1 MPDNMKSRLESIRRV
16 MATLEADAFLVT
28 NLHNVSYLTGFT
40 GSSGFVV
47 VTAGAAYFITDFRY
61 ETQAAEEVSGFDVII
76 HRAGW
81 TDNVVALAGEHSVK
95 SLAYESAGMNC
106 ETFSTLSGRLE
117 GVRML
122 PSKDAVERMR
132 MVKDEEELSRITEA
146 VKRAERGFAENASRV
161 SPGMTENE
169 VALGLE
175 FNIRSL
181 GARKV
186 PFDII
191 VASGPRAAMPHGLAS
206 GRELRDGE
214 TVIIDFGGEADGYQS
229 DITRSG
235 VLGEPDLKQNEVF
248 DIVREAQQRAIEA
261 VRPGV
266 TGKEVDA
273 AARDFIASRGY
284 GDNFGHGLGHGVGLE
299 VHEGPRIS
307 PMGQD
312 VLEPG
317 MVFTVEPGVYLPGW
331 GGFRI
336 EDMVV
341 VTEDG
346 CRVLTSLSRGIDLK
360 P

>member
-1 MPDNMKSRLESIRRV
+1 MQDYRPTRLESLRRV
-16 MATLEADAFLVT
+16 MSTLEADAFLVT

-47 VTAGAAYFITDFRY
+47 VTAGSSYFITDFRY
-61 ETQAAEEVSGFDVII
+61 ETQAAQEVSGFEVVI
-76 HRAGW
+76 HKAGW
-81 TDNVVALAGEHSVK
+81 TDNVVEISGGHGVK
-95 SLAYESAGMNC
+95 SLAYESTGMNC
-106 ETFSTLSGRLE
+106 ETFSALSGRLE

-122 PSKDAVERMR
+122 PSKDTVERMR
-132 MVKDEEELSRITEA
+132 MVKDDDEISRITDA
-146 VKRAERGFAENASRV
+146 VRRAEQGFTENASRV
-161 SPGMTENE
+161 AAGMTENE

-235 VLGEPDLKQNEVF
+235 VIGEADLKQAEVYE
-248 DIVREAQQRAIEA
+248 IVREAQQMAIES

-266 TGKEVDA
+266 TGKNVDA

-307 PMGQD
+307 PMGQE

-317 MVFTVEPGVYLPGW
+317 MVFTVEPGIYLPGW

-341 VTEDG
+341 VTEKG
-346 CRVLTSLSRGIDLK
+346 CRVLTSLPRGIDFK
-360 P
+360 